1 MDKAERNL
9 QLVGEAREGQKAD
22 SFMNQSGFKEYA
34 KELETMYINAIRS
47 GSWFKKRAREENCRR
62 LQVLD
67 DLVAVIENKI
77 NTGEHALKRLEAN
90 NGSKQRNRDN
100 TNRINTNGS

>member
-9 QLVGEAREGQKAD
+9 QLVGEVREGQKAEA
-22 SFMNQSGFKEYA
+22 FANNGFRDYA

-67 DLVAVIENKI
+67 DLVTIIESKI
-77 NTGEHALKRLEAN
+77 VTGEQALKRLEAN
-90 NGSKQRNRDN
+90 NGNKQRGNNNRSN
-100 TNRINTNGS
+100 SN

>member
-9 QLVGEAREGQKAD
+9 QLVTEVRKGQQAE
-22 SFMNQSGFKEYA
+22 SFVNHSGFKEYA
-34 KELETMYINAIRS
+34 QELETMYITAIRS

-67 DLVAVIENKI
+67 DLVSVIENKI

-90 NGSKQRNRDN
+90 NGSKQRNRDS
-100 TNRINTNGS
+100 NRINTNGS

>member
-9 QLVGEAREGQKAD
+9 QLVGEVREGQKAEA
-22 SFMNQSGFKEYA
+22 FANNGFRDYA

-90 NGSKQRNRDN
+90 NGSKQRNRDS
-100 TNRINTNGS
+100 NRINTNGS